1 MEFDSKQKETAI
13 IAVAAAAGLGQVI
26 ILKKMMDTTTPV
38 LVPQLAQLGSFAKP
52 SALIG
57 IGAGAVALFLSI
69 VTLRDNAYSH
79 AIAAYG
85 GVSLVSGLLSGLD
98 MLKV

>member
-13 IAVAAAAGLGQVI
+13 IAAAAALGLGQVI
-26 ILKKMMDTTTPV
+26 ILKKMMDPTTPV
-38 LVPQLAQLGSFAKP
+38 LVPQLAQMGSFAKP
-52 SALIG
+52 SSLIG
-57 IGAGAVALFLSI
+57 IGVGAIAIILSI
-69 VTLRDNAYSH
+69 FTLRDNSYSH

-85 GVSLVSGLLSGLD
+85 GVSLVSGILSGLD